1 MAVAGM
7 EESLA
12 CREFSRQ
19 KVGNEKSGKI
29 KREKRENYQNVQ
41 EVGLCR
47 IEGSD
52 CV

>member
-1 MAVAGM
+1 MAAAGM
-7 EESLA
+7 EKFLA

-19 KVGNEKSGKI
+19 RLGNEKSFNI
-29 KREKRENYQNVQ
+29 KREKRRNYQNVQ

-47 IEGSD
+47 IEGCD

>member
-7 EESLA
+7 EEFLA
-12 CREFSRQ
+12 CRKFSRQ
-19 KVGNEKSGKI
+19 QLGNEKSCKI
-29 KREKRENYQNVQ
+29 NREKRENYQNVQ